1 MKQFI
6 ILLYLIFISK
16 ILLKLPD
23 EKRKNLLSKLTK
35 IKSLE
40 NINQLENELD
50 LNDFK
55 DTKIDYD
62 PQKIKNL
69 IDEYQF
75 PQEYNF
81 LEDINATIRVKNQ
94 ANCGCCWA
102 HASSSALGYRYQ
114 KLGKN
119 IDLSPQY
126 SLSCYIRDCEA
137 GNYLI
142 DPQLNLVKNG
152 TVTEECLP
160 FSSADGTN
168 IEKCP
173 EKCKDGTDIEKYYS
187 RNAYMTQDYYS
198 AETFYDIILII
209 MDQLITNGPVVSSI
223 TAYKDFMELHFDP
236 KCPDVVYSYDG
247 TSENLG
253 GHAVTIVGYGLLNG
267 KYYWLI
273 QNSWG
278 EDACDKG
285 FVKVEF
291 GQIGVES
298 VAFSEPYIPD
308 EEATPQEI
316 PVKFDYIDESCFLN
330 VFSTLSYDNWINTLD
345 INFKNEKTSKDFNY
359 QCSTTSFFGQS
370 NKLKCYFE
378 IKNYFGDL
386 GKYVFN
392 DSNSL
397 GRENEFNLDNSFNGK
412 SFYFWGLN
420 EIITYWNFYQ
430 TYFVSRE
437 GSKIMFEYS
446 EGTEGGILNPLNPL
460 YPNSKTNK
468 ALSDCHKIELNDESW
483 VYCNLKE
490 EEINYFEDFSGDTTD
505 SPMVYDRLC
514 GYKQNTFT
522 IVYKLNK
529 AYFPVFNVDS
539 LIIPNKTKITNNDK
553 LLITTKIEGSISNF
567 KDSEIFVSF
576 IDVEKNGANVS
587 IFLFCSNKVPKSK
600 VNPHNIECVS
610 NLEDGKSLEFDNI
623 YLLPY
628 YMPYEQKYIYEI
640 FIKDTIKGKVD
651 SNPYVPDDP
660 NFSYFLRMQLS
671 LFIMILL
678 LF

>member
-6 ILLYLIFISK
+6 VLLYIIFISK
-16 ILLKLPD
+16 VLLKLPD

-35 IKSLE
+35 IVSLE
-40 NINQLENELD
+40 NINQLEKD
-50 LNDFK
+50 FYSNDFK
-55 DTKIDYD
+55 DTKIEYD
-62 PQKIKNL
+62 PQKIKKL
-69 IDEYQF
+69 MDEYQF

-94 ANCGCCWA
+94 ENCGCCWA

-126 SLSCYIRDCEA
+126 SLSCYIRDCDA

-160 FSSADGTN
+160 FSSQKGTN

-173 EKCKDGTDIEKYYS
+173 EKCKDGTDIKKYYS

-223 TAYKDFMELHFDP
+223 TAYQDFMELHFDP
-236 KCPDVVYSYDG
+236 KCPNEVYSYDG
-247 TSENLG
+247 TSANLG

-278 EDACDKG
+278 EEACDKG

-291 GQIGVES
+291 GQIGVEK

-316 PVKFDYIDESCFLN
+316 PVKFDYIDESCYLN
-330 VFSTLSYDNWINTLD
+330 VFSNLSYDNWINTLD
-345 INFKNEKTSKDFNY
+345 INFKNEKTSKDFNF
-359 QCSTTSFFGQS
+359 QCSSTSFFGQS

-386 GKYVFN
+386 GKFVFN
-392 DSNSL
+392 GSDSL
-397 GRENEFNLDNSFNGK
+397 GRENIFNLDDSFNGK
-412 SFYFWGLN
+412 SFYYWGIN
-420 EIITYWNFYQ
+420 EIMTYWEFYQ
-430 TYFVSRE
+430 YYFVSGK
-437 GSKIMFEYS
+437 GSKIMFKYIS
-446 EGTEGGILNPLNPL
+446 YGNEGEFLNPL
-460 YPNSKTNK
+460 YPNSETNK
-468 ALSDCHKIELNDESW
+468 ALSDCHTIELNLESW

-490 EEINYFEDFSGDTTD
+490 EEINYFEDFAAEDATKN
-505 SPMVYDRLC
+505 PMVYNALC
-514 GYKQNTFT
+514 GNKQNTYT
-522 IVYKLNK
+522 RVYKLNK
-529 AYFPVFNVDS
+529 NYFPVFKVDS
-539 LIIPNKTKITNNDK
+539 LIIPNKIKITKNDK
-553 LLITTKIEGSISNF
+553 LLITAQIEGSTTYF
-567 KDSEIFVSF
+567 QGSELLVAFV
-576 IDVEKNGANVS
+576 DVEKNGANFS
-587 IFLFCSNKVPKSK
+587 IALFCTNEVPTSK
-600 VNPHNIECVS
+600 VKPHNIECIP
-610 NLEDGKSLEFDNI
+610 NLKDGASLQFDNI

-628 YMPYEQKYIYEI
+628 YIPYNIKYVYEI

-651 SNPYVPDDP
+651 SDPYVPVEPD
-660 NFSYFLRMQLS
+660 FSYFLRMQLS
-671 LFIMILL
+671 LFIMILF

>member
-6 ILLYLIFISK
+6 VFLYIIFISK
-16 ILLKLPD
+16 VLLKLPE

-35 IKSLE
+35 IVSLE
-40 NINQLENELD
+40 NINQLEKEFYS
-50 LNDFK
+50 NDFK
-55 DTKIDYD
+55 DTKIEYD

-69 IDEYQF
+69 MEEYQF

-81 LEDINATIRVKNQ
+81 LEDINATIRVKDQ

-126 SLSCYIRDCEA
+126 SLSCYIKDCDA

-160 FSSADGTN
+160 FSSASGTN
-168 IEKCP
+168 IEECP
-173 EKCKDGTDIEKYYS
+173 EKCKDGTDIKKYYS

-209 MDQLITNGPVVSSI
+209 MDQLINNGPVVSSI
-223 TAYKDFMELHFDP
+223 TAYRDFMELHYNP
-236 KCPDVVYSYDG
+236 KCPNEVYSYDG
-247 TSENLG
+247 TSANLG

-308 EEATPQEI
+308 EEASPQEI
-316 PVKFDYIDESCFLN
+316 PVKFNYIDESCYLN

-345 INFKNEKTSKDFNY
+345 INFKNEKTYKDFNF

-386 GKYVFN
+386 GKFVFN
-392 DSNSL
+392 DSDSL
-397 GRENEFNLDNSFNGK
+397 GRENIFNLDDSFNGK
-412 SFYFWGLN
+412 SFYYWGIN
-420 EIITYWNFYQ
+420 EIITYWDFYQ
-430 TYFVSRE
+430 YYFVSGK
-437 GSKIMFEYS
+437 GSKIMFEYYS
-446 EGTEGGILNPLNPL
+446 YGNEGDILNPL

-468 ALSDCHKIELNDESW
+468 ALSDCHKIELHLESW

-490 EEINYFEDFSGDTTD
+490 EEINYFEDFTADTTTD
-505 SPMVYDRLC
+505 SPMVYDALC
-514 GYKQNTFT
+514 GNKQSTYT
-522 IVYKLNK
+522 LVYKLNTN
-529 AYFPVFNVDS
+529 YFPIFKVDS
-539 LIIPNKTKITNNDK
+539 LTIPNKTKITKNDK
-553 LLITTKIEGSISNF
+553 LLITAQIEGSINNF
-567 KDSEIFVSF
+567 KDSESFVGF
-576 IDVEKNGANVS
+576 VDIEKNGMNFS
-587 IFLFCSNKVPKSK
+587 IALACTQEAPKSK
-600 VNPHNIECVS
+600 VKPHNMECTPV
-610 NLEDGKSLEFDNI
+610 LEDGASLQFDNI

-628 YMPYEQKYIYEI
+628 YIPYKLKYIYEI
-640 FIKDTIKGKVD
+640 FIKDTIKGKVGSD
-651 SNPYVPDDP
+651 PYVPDEPD
-660 NFSYFLRMQLS
+660 FSYFLRMQLS
-671 LFIMILL
+671 LFIMILF